1 MNRVLSLKK
10 SNCKNCYKCIRN
22 CPVKSIK
29 FEDGQA
35 HILPDECILCGRCF
49 VACPQDAKQL
59 RNDVERVKQ
68 AIAEGRT
75 VIASVAP
82 SFIAE
87 FPLFDFAAMRQALMQ
102 LGFADAEETAI
113 GATIVK
119 YEYQKL
125 VAAGEMDVIISTCC
139 HTVNSLIQK
148 YYPGALHCL
157 APVLSPMQAHCKEI
171 KAAHPDAMTVF
182 IGPCISKKEESDI
195 YGITDV
201 ALTFEELEGWMEQ
214 AGVSAASEEKPRD
227 VGKRGR
233 FFPVTGGIIRSMDTD
248 NTGYTYIAV
257 DGVENCVH
265 AIKEIEAGNL
275 HKVFIEMS
283 ACTGS
288 CVNGPGIRHHRQRG
302 ILAGNL
308 KVDAFGGPADFA
320 VPENED
326 LHKDMPYLGVHNAR
340 PSEHVIREIL
350 AKMGKTRPEQELNCG
365 SCGYS
370 TCRDKAI
377 AVYQGKADLTMC
389 MPYLKEKAETFSGY
403 VINSSPNGI
412 FVLDEDLCVQQI
424 NRAACELF
432 NLRGPEDI
440 VGSPIVRIL
449 NPSDYIT
456 AMNGGCP
463 ISREKKHYLA
473 EYDKYVAESIVYD
486 KEYHIIFSVMRD
498 ITQEERREAKKAE
511 LRAQTVEI
519 TDKVIEK
526 QMRVVQEIA
535 SLLGETTAETKIALT
550 QLKDTLQK

>member
-1 MNRVLSLKK
+1 MNRILSLKK

-59 RNDVERVKQ
+59 RNDVDRVRQ

-87 FPLFDFAAMRQALMQ
+87 FPLFDFAAMRRALMQ

-148 YYPGALHCL
+148 YFPGALHCL

-182 IGPCISKKEESDI
+182 IGPCISKKEEADI

-201 ALTFEELEGWMEQ
+201 ALTFEEVEAWMDE
-214 AGVSAASEEKPRD
+214 AGVSAASEERPQD

-248 NTGYTYIAV
+248 DTGYTYIAV

-288 CVNGPGIRHHRQRG
+288 CVNGPGIRHHRQRS

-370 TCRDKAI
+370 TCREKAI

-456 AMNGGCP
+456 AMNGCP

-511 LRAQTVEI
+511 LQARTVEI